1 MELKQLSVNGR
12 RLSYRSTGE
21 GRPPVVLVHGFGEDS
36 RVWDPILPFLS
47 SYHLIV
53 PDLPGSGASESS
65 ENMSMEGLAE
75 DLQKLVVH
83 ETATLFFKA
92 GEPGSVAMIG
102 HSMGGY
108 ITLAFAEKWG
118 AALRGFGLFHS
129 SAFADTEE
137 KKDTRRK
144 GISFIRENGIDAFL
158 RTSTPKLYSQHTHDT
173 APHIPK
179 LHIESLGAYK
189 AESAI
194 RYYKAMMARPDR
206 TEVLRNSEVP
216 VLFIIGMH
224 DTAVLP
230 EDAMKQV
237 HLPAT
242 SAVHFLQ
249 HSGHMGMQEETEAAG
264 QYLGDFLRFVFE
276 NRLSPADKT
285 DRQP

>member
-1 MELKQLSVNGR
+1 MEQKQLSVNGR
-12 RLSYRSTGE
+12 TLSYRSTGE

-36 RVWDPILPFLS
+36 RVWDPLVPFLS
-47 SYHLIV
+47 SYHLII
-53 PDLPGSGASESS
+53 PDLPGSGASDAS
-65 ENMSMEGLAE
+65 EDMSMEGMAE

-83 ETATLFFKA
+83 ETATLFFKP
-92 GEPGSVAMIG
+92 GEPGSVVMIG

-129 SAFADTEE
+129 SAYADTEE

-144 GISFIRENGIDAFL
+144 GISFIRENGIEAFL
-158 RTSTPKLYSQHTHDT
+158 RTSTPKLYSPDTHET
-173 APHIPK
+173 APHLPK
-179 LHIESLGAYK
+179 LHIESLGDYK

-194 RYYKAMMARPDR
+194 RYYEAMMARPDR
-206 TEVLRNSEVP
+206 TDVLRNSEIP

-224 DTAVLP
+224 DTAVPP

-242 SAVHFLQ
+242 SVVHFLQ
-249 HSGHMGMQEETEAAG
+249 HSGHMGMQEEREAAR
-264 QYLGDFLRFVFE
+264 QYLADFLRFVFE
-276 NRLSPADKT
+276 SRLPLPDKS
-285 DRQP
+285 DSSK